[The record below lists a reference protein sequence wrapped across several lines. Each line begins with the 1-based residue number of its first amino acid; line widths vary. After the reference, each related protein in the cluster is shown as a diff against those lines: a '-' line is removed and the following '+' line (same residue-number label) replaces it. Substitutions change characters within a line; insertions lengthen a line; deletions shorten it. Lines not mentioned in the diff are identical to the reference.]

1 MSHFQVHPNTV
12 LRIATVTATL
22 STAFLTLGNL
32 GAMQFGIMPLIA
44 APKGAFGTQ
53 KKSSDADVALAQA
66 KESLTDSQRAD
77 LFVFF
82 YDRAKDAMV
91 PNMLASGLAFATAAY
106 FLPKKFGTPG
116 VRGLLTRE
124 RAVAIVGLVASLT
137 ALPYTLQVLM
147 PINKQLIAISKGD
160 KTKEPYVPKLANRWV
175 SLHAIRVGFF
185 ATALAAAVVL
195 RELI

>member
-53 KKSSDADVALAQA
+53 KKSSDGDVALAQA

-106 FLPKKFGTPG
+106 LLPTKFGTPG
-116 VRGLLTRE
+116 IRGLLTQE

-160 KTKEPYVPKLANRWV
+160 KTKEPYVPKLVNKWV